1 MSLAYKISKMLA
13 VPQYYYLVKDKLS
26 NEDKFEYEKLKIKRK
41 RLKDY
46 LYKKIEIE
54 KLREEIILEIMYYYQ
69 V

>member
-1 MSLAYKISKMLA
+1 MLA

-41 RLKDY
+41 MLKDY